1 MIDLLKY
8 PASWRSY
15 YFHVDRGGAVCAGV
29 ACLAII
35 PIILPVGRGCLSL
48 PLVCAVVVVFPFAL
62 CAGAFVSR
70 SAARPE
76 PPETILAERYGLRE
90 GTPSRA
96 PIGSGRAV
104 DLEVGRHGM
113 RDTDYNCT
121 ARTEKGEWVGW
132 TLVVRSPKA
141 GFFDAKGRPV
151 RPVESR

>member
-8 PASWRSY
+8 PVSWRSY

-35 PIILPVGRGCLSL
+35 PIILPVGRGCLFL

-96 PIGSGRAV
+96 SIGSGRAV
-104 DLEVGRHGM
+104 DLEVGHHGM
-113 RDTDYNCT
+113 ADADYECT
-121 ARTEKGEWVGW
+121 ARTTRGEWVGW

-141 GFFDAKGRPV
+141 GFFAKRGHAI
-151 RPVESR
+151 RPVEAR